1 MKVIDDLSFMEVTEE
16 NINQQLVFATY
27 YAKLCKLMLRYN
39 LASTDRSKES
49 VKDVVDALYNMSY
62 SPDGLVSPVSWYETM
77 FFQPKDIICTG
88 IILFSVVVL
97 VFKRGNVMF
106 VGFSTAVILCTVFF
120 WLFPRETLGKR
131 LLNLYK

>member
-49 VKDVVDALYNMSY
+49 VKDVIDALYNMSY
-62 SPDGLVSPVSWYETM
+62 SPDGFVSPVSWYETM
-77 FFQPKDIICTG
+77 FFQPKDIISTG
-88 IILFSVVVL
+88 IILFSVFVL
-97 VFKRGNVMF
+97 VVKRGNIVF
-106 VGFSTAVILCTVFF
+106 TGGSIAVILCTLLFWMLPRDFF
-120 WLFPRETLGKR
+120 GKKV
-131 LLNLYK
+131 LNLYK